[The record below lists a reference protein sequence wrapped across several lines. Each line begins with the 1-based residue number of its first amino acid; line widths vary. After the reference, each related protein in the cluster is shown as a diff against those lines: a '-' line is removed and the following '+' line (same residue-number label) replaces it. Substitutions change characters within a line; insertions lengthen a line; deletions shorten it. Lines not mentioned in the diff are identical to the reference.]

1 MTVGCGGDDSD
12 HCCQCDL
19 KRTQWL
25 DADNDDCNSDTH
37 MEVNLNDSNDDYFLA
52 ATDGGQRSV

>member
-1 MTVGCGGDDSD
+1 MTVGSGGDDSD

-19 KRTQWL
+19 KRRQWF
-25 DADNDDCNSDTH
+25 DADNDDCNSDTQI
-37 MEVNLNDSNDDYFLA
+37 EVNDINDDYFLA

>member
-1 MTVGCGGDDSD
+1 MSVGSGGDDGG

-25 DADNDDCNSDTH
+25 DADNDDCNSDTEI
-37 MEVNLNDSNDDYFLA
+37 EVNNSNDDYFLA

>member
-1 MTVGCGGDDSD
+1 MSVGSGGDDGG

-19 KRTQWL
+19 KRAQWL
-25 DADNDDCNSDTH
+25 DADNDDCNSDTQI
-37 MEVNLNDSNDDYFLA
+37 EVNDSNDDYFLA

>member
-1 MTVGCGGDDSD
+1 MSVGSGGDDGG

-25 DADNDDCNSDTH
+25 DADNDDCNSDTQIK
-37 MEVNLNDSNDDYFLA
+37 VNDSNDDYFLA
-52 ATDGGQRSV
+52 ATDVGQRTL